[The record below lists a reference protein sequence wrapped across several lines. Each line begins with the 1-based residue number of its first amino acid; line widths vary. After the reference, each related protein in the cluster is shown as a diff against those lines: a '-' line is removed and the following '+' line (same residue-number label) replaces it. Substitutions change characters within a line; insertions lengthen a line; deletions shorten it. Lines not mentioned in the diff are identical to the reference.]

1 MKRFKTVD
9 EFISGKKLFRDEL
22 IKLREI
28 LNSTQLEETIKWG
41 APCYTFAGKNVVG
54 IGAFQSYFGLWFFQG
69 ALIDDQN
76 NVLINAGEGKTKA
89 MRQWR
94 MTSAKEIK
102 PQAIKSYVNAAMQIV
117 VDGAEIKPDR
127 NKPLELPAELTA
139 AFSKNRSAKNCFSKM
154 TKGKQREYA
163 EYIASAKRAETKQ
176 SRIEKILPMIFE
188 GIGLN
193 DKYRNC

>member
-1 MKRFKTVD
+1 MNRFKTVD

-127 NKPLELPAELTA
+127 NKPL
-139 AFSKNRSAKNCFSKM
+139 
-154 TKGKQREYA
+154 
-163 EYIASAKRAETKQ
+163 
-176 SRIEKILPMIFE
+176 
-188 GIGLN
+188 
-193 DKYRNC
+193 